1 MEFTNAFIE
10 KMVNQTFPGLTL
22 YYRDADLEQPVAGMY
37 QPGQILRN
45 GFFLDVTNMGG
56 GIGQNTRFLVAS
68 TKAIPLSTI
77 NPEVKKWGLHVINVN
92 AFFKVLDVIREG
104 GKMQVLLLQI
114 PEEGVEL
121 FRSAQI
127 NLEQQVITKGRE
139 RFYTCWDEP
148 PLAELQTPE
157 WLDRTRYPVGI
168 NARGE
173 FFGLVFDPSLSSH
186 PMAKMLA
193 GGLEKLVTLKENQA
207 SPAGET
213 PEQGQENEVRP
224 PEDKKPGF
232 WKRLFGDRW

>member
-68 TKAIPLSTI
+68 TKAIPLSAI

-127 NLEQQVITKGRE
+127 NLEQQVITKGRSGSIPVGTN
-139 RFYTCWDEP
+139 RRLPNCRP
-148 PLAELQTPE
+148 PNGLTVPAIRWGSTPE
-157 WLDRTRYPVGI
+157 GNSSDWSSIPPSARTRWRKCWQE
-168 NARGE
+168 A
-173 FFGLVFDPSLSSH
+173 
-186 PMAKMLA
+186 
-193 GGLEKLVTLKENQA
+193 LK
-207 SPAGET
+207 S
-213 PEQGQENEVRP
+213 
-224 PEDKKPGF
+224 
-232 WKRLFGDRW
+232 W